1 MKKVNDL
8 RTHSVKDIVTFTI
21 ILLAINLFSLIGAEV
36 YLRYRFFG
44 ISGFDLHKVF
54 PQSKLQEISYSDDGL
69 ARFKPNQTGFLYG
82 KPFKT
87 NSFGLWDEKD
97 YALRK
102 DMWTLRIACFG
113 ESFTMGAGV
122 SQNDNYPKI
131 LERELNTYLQH
142 HSENQIQQVE
152 VMNCAMPG
160 DDLDGYLLKRIR
172 LINHFFAPDIIIIG
186 MTSNFFPSKQTNPLH
201 FLFDQSQKK
210 PTHNPLRQIQ
220 ANLLIHAAFNNY
232 ENYVMQYIARWK
244 PTKFISFLSK
254 DARFSSKKTDTYS
267 FLIHE
272 AVENKTPKVIIA
284 LIRKLFYIDDVT
296 YHRDLQ
302 ENLSLSC
309 AKYNFSFANTYEPSY
324 WIRKNTGDLIIYPGN
339 EHPNRVAHKIYA
351 DIIFFNILDSIRAK

>member
-1 MKKVNDL
+1 
-8 RTHSVKDIVTFTI
+8 
-21 ILLAINLFSLIGAEV
+21 
-36 YLRYRFFG
+36 
-44 ISGFDLHKVF
+44 
-54 PQSKLQEISYSDDGL
+54 
-69 ARFKPNQTGFLYG
+69 
-82 KPFKT
+82 
-87 NSFGLWDEKD
+87 
-97 YALRK
+97 
-102 DMWTLRIACFG
+102 
-113 ESFTMGAGV
+113 
-122 SQNDNYPKI
+122 
-131 LERELNTYLQH
+131 
-142 HSENQIQQVE
+142 
-152 VMNCAMPG
+152 
-160 DDLDGYLLKRIR
+160 
-172 LINHFFAPDIIIIG
+172 
-186 MTSNFFPSKQTNPLH
+186 
-201 FLFDQSQKK
+201 
-210 PTHNPLRQIQ
+210 
-220 ANLLIHAAFNNY
+220 
-232 ENYVMQYIARWK
+232 MQYIARWK